1 MMMYRSFLPFLTA
14 SAIVLAFGRTA
25 WAEVKVAGGPDA
37 VHVEVNDTS
46 LRDVL
51 AALQERFNLRY
62 RTIDAL
68 DRPMT
73 GVFDGPL
80 RRVVARLLS
89 GHDYAMRV
97 TADGIDV
104 LVLARQNPGVAVVAV
119 VTPAS
124 AARPPLTTTERKH
137 FDSGHLR

>member
-1 MMMYRSFLPFLTA
+1 MTMRRPFLLFLTA

-25 WAEVKVAGGPDA
+25 SAEVKVAGRQEA
-37 VHVEVNDTS
+37 VHVEVHEAS
-46 LRDVL
+46 LHDVL

-68 DRPMT
+68 ETHMT

-89 GHDYAMRV
+89 GHDYAMQV
-97 TADGIDV
+97 NADGVDV
-104 LVLARQNPGVAVVAV
+104 LVLAPQGPSVAIVAA

-124 AARPPLTTTERKH
+124 AARPPLTAAERKH
-137 FDSGHLR
+137 YESGHLR